1 MTSGFSKLRLLAN
14 RWKSI
19 IIPSFFTLGAA
30 LAVVAIAADAPASGP
45 TAATEAPP
53 ITLSD
58 LDGDGDLDLLV
69 GATLGQAQAQ
79 VVDVYAN
86 DGNRMTPLASG
97 LAKRDLD
104 TELAELLPGYSRF
117 IAGMEV
123 EKVPTEDQLGQAPLP
138 PLPPGME
145 ELVQMVSH

>member
-19 IIPSFFTLGAA
+19 IIPSFFTLGAT
-30 LAVVAIAADAPASGP
+30 LAVVVIADDGP

-69 GATLGQAQAQ
+69 DAMSRHGA
-79 VVDVYAN
+79 
-86 DGNRMTPLASG
+86 DG
-97 LAKRDLD
+97 
-104 TELAELLPGYSRF
+104 
-117 IAGMEV
+117 
-123 EKVPTEDQLGQAPLP
+123 
-138 PLPPGME
+138 
-145 ELVQMVSH
+145 

>member
-30 LAVVAIAADAPASGP
+30 LAVVVIADDAPASGP

-58 LDGDGDLDLLV
+58 LDGDGARD
-69 GATLGQAQAQ
+69 TLIEPQQAAHTITASQT
-79 VVDVYAN
+79 
-86 DGNRMTPLASG
+86 DGVMQDDRHG
-97 LAKRDLD
+97 
-104 TELAELLPGYSRF
+104 
-117 IAGMEV
+117 
-123 EKVPTEDQLGQAPLP
+123 DQRPDECVFDHLQ
-138 PLPPGME
+138 
-145 ELVQMVSH
+145 

>member
-30 LAVVAIAADAPASGP
+30 LAVVVIADDAPASGP
-45 TAATEAPP
+45 TDATEASP

-69 GATLGQAQAQ
+69 DTTLG
-79 VVDVYAN
+79 
-86 DGNRMTPLASG
+86 LS
-97 LAKRDLD
+97 L
-104 TELAELLPGYSRF
+104 
-117 IAGMEV
+117 I
-123 EKVPTEDQLGQAPLP
+123 
-138 PLPPGME
+138 
-145 ELVQMVSH
+145 HI

>member
-30 LAVVAIAADAPASGP
+30 LAVVVIADDVP

-69 GATLGQAQAQ
+69 DATLGQAQA
-79 VVDVYAN
+79 
-86 DGNRMTPLASG
+86 L
-97 LAKRDLD
+97 
-104 TELAELLPGYSRF
+104 
-117 IAGMEV
+117 
-123 EKVPTEDQLGQAPLP
+123 
-138 PLPPGME
+138 
-145 ELVQMVSH
+145 

>member
-1 MTSGFSKLRLLAN
+1 M
-14 RWKSI
+14 
-19 IIPSFFTLGAA
+19 
-30 LAVVAIAADAPASGP
+30 AVVAIAADAPASGP

-69 GATLGQAQAQ
+69 DAPLGQAPAQA
-79 VVDVYAN
+79 VDVYAN

-138 PLPPGME
+138 PLPTRASTPIQSRRR
-145 ELVQMVSH
+145 LTLLPVQVSAWPWLRPMD